1 MIDTVLT
8 LLTVPTNGGFRLKN
22 WAKSPLVC
30 CFAGILV
37 FVSRWSVS
45 VCMVVGFGLYGGV
58 IRLVW
63 WCDSVCF
70 AGWKLC
76 YTGYRLFKVCSIHFF
91 MYDLRRKSMKTE
103 DIVRS
108 FVF

>member
-58 IRLVW
+58 IRFVLPVGSYVILVTG
-63 WCDSVCF
+63 CLRFVPF
-70 AGWKLC
+70 IFLC
-76 YTGYRLFKVCSIHFF
+76 
-91 MYDLRRKSMKTE
+91 MN
-103 DIVRS
+103 
-108 FVF
+108 

>member
-22 WAKSPLVC
+22 WAKSPLVR

-63 WCDSVCF
+63 WWIRFVLPVGSYVILVTGCLRFVPF
-70 AGWKLC
+70 IFLC
-76 YTGYRLFKVCSIHFF
+76 
-91 MYDLRRKSMKTE
+91 MN
-103 DIVRS
+103 
-108 FVF
+108 